1 MRVLK
6 AFTLMTLIAAHAL
19 SALQKK
25 VTLPITRYSY
35 PVTANLDRAA
45 ATLQTITIAPGETF
59 SLNSALGPRTAATG
73 YRKAPVIGGNGVS
86 LTEFGGGLCM
96 VSSIVY
102 NIALSAG
109 LEIVERHPHQRVV
122 RYIAPGLDAALD
134 FGNKDLKLRNP
145 HSTPVSF
152 RLTRHGR
159 YLTAELFGDA
169 PEAVTIRIEREISQD
184 LIPGSVEPGFRVR
197 TLRVYTARDATP
209 VKKEILS
216 QDTFLPIDI
225 AAEGGLQP

>member
-1 MRVLK
+1 MRLLK
-6 AFTLMTLIAAHAL
+6 AFTLTTLIAAHAL

-59 SLNSALGPRTAATG
+59 SLNTALGPRNAATG
-73 YRKAPVIGGNGVS
+73 YRKAPVFGGNGVS

-102 NIALSAG
+102 HIALSAG

-169 PEAVTIRIEREISQD
+169 PETATIRIEREISQD
-184 LIPGSVEPGFRVR
+184 MIPGSVEPGFRVR
-197 TLRVYTARDATP
+197 TLRVYSAQDATP

-216 QDTFLPIDI
+216 QDTFLPIDG
-225 AAEGGLQP
+225 AAEEEMQP